1 MASFRTCVVILAGVS
16 LLALT
21 QLSARS
27 AASAAETVHLASGS
41 VISLQTPAFVEAGKR
56 YAFTWAGG
64 GPPQTYTVK
73 SRRNDGWVQVEVAEE
88 NVNPIYLVPGEV
100 PTRWLNVATA
110 VSIQEM
116 RPHQY

>member
-1 MASFRTCVVILAGVS
+1 MASLRTVFVILAGVA
-16 LLALT
+16 LLALSA
-21 QLSARS
+21 LSTRS
-27 AASAAETVHLASGS
+27 AASSQDTVQLARGS
-41 VISLQTPAFVEAGKR
+41 VVSLQTPVFVEAGKR

-64 GPPQTYTVK
+64 PPQTYTIK
-73 SRRNDGWVQVEVAEE
+73 TRRDDGWVEVAVAEE
-88 NVNPIYLVPGEV
+88 NINPVYLVPGEF